1 MRNFHDIEIK
11 KDLVSREDGY
21 NALERVLTSSDFATS
36 PHLSAFLAYCVRETL
51 EGRASALKA
60 YNVATSVLG
69 RPPTFDPQADPIVRV
84 EATRLRRALE
94 RHYNGSGSAEPVQIV
109 MPRGGYQINFVRREA
124 TNSSD
129 NPKTASVFAVSNTS
143 KQPRFHL
150 RFFQRQPYWAIL
162 FVLSIISAGW
172 TWGVFPDRWA
182 AINASGSSKE
192 SLLALHVDQKDLA
205 PQAPEPTKM
214 APKIGRSFRLGGVKV
229 GTFAVEGN
237 ASMPWHVGAKISEE
251 FTEALSR
258 FDAISVY
265 DWRSPSQPNDPDIY
279 ELSGRAVVD
288 GPQTNTISVRIVHI
302 ASQRMVWSRD
312 YGRVST
318 SRPGSFWRQDV
329 IRAVATTIASN
340 DGVIIRDSTAISSID
355 DPATVAKYCILRATE
370 VLRLPEQERVASARQ
385 CIDEAIKIYPDSPN
399 LLGLSARLRLDL
411 PNASAEE
418 LRLALNEAQRAN
430 TVAPQSALILNI
442 LADVNTRLGLTQ
454 RANELGKLAVDLNP
468 YDVTVLASQAARLAS
483 IGDENGAME
492 LRSQIEPEFKGPA
505 LISQP

>member
-1 MRNFHDIEIK
+1 MRNLKESEWAGGIE
-11 KDLVSREDGY
+11 SRKEELA
-21 NALERVLTSSDFATS
+21 ALESVLTSPDFTFS
-36 PHLSAFLAYCVRETL
+36 PHLASFLTYCVRETL
-51 EGRASALKA
+51 EGRGPALKA
-60 YNVATSVLG
+60 YSVATGALG
-69 RPPTFDPQADPIVRV
+69 RPPTFDPQNDPIVRV

-94 RHYNGSGSAEPVQIV
+94 RHYSGSGAAEPMQIM
-109 MPRGGYQINFVRREA
+109 MPKGGYQIRFVRTQIVETQEFPRSALSAERP
-124 TNSSD
+124 T
-129 NPKTASVFAVSNTS
+129 VSAKS
-143 KQPRFHL
+143 WL
-150 RFFQRQPYWAIL
+150 RMPSFQRHPSWAVL
-162 FVLSIISAGW
+162 FVVSIISAGW

-182 AINASGSSKE
+182 AINASGSSKA

-288 GPQTNTISVRIVHI
+288 GSQTNTISVRIVHV

-312 YGRVST
+312 YVRVST

-340 DGVIIRDSTAISSID
+340 DGVILRDSTAISVID

-385 CIDEAIKIYPDSPN
+385 CIDEALEIYPDSPN

-411 PNASAEE
+411 PNASMEE

-442 LADVNTRLGLTQ
+442 LADVNTRLGLTE
-454 RANELGKLAVDLNP
+454 RATQLGKLAVDLNP

-483 IGDENGAME
+483 IGDDNGAME